1 MPSPIH
7 LRAPTS
13 CTTAQTAAS
22 TSTCTIP
29 TIPQLT
35 SSSPWHIIQ
44 TTLPLWKDKRNVHI
58 NYAAASNSRLDD
70 TVVYQTAS
78 GSTKTK
84 TVHGID
90 TPSGGDGVDGVWEWR
105 GKSWLKIASS
115 HWEVLGCSCG
125 GEEERDEDEEEETAA
140 AAAAAASAWW
150 VVVFFEKTLFTPA
163 GLDILSPAKTLD
175 EAVVA
180 RIILALGESEDE
192 RVRELSKGFF
202 AVEQDG

>member
-1 MPSPIH
+1 M
-7 LRAPTS
+7 
-13 CTTAQTAAS
+13 
-22 TSTCTIP
+22 
-29 TIPQLT
+29 
-35 SSSPWHIIQ
+35 
-44 TTLPLWKDKRNVHI
+44 
-58 NYAAASNSRLDD
+58 
-70 TVVYQTAS
+70 
-78 GSTKTK
+78 
-84 TVHGID
+84 
-90 TPSGGDGVDGVWEWR
+90 
-105 GKSWLKIASS
+105 KIASS